1 MKGEK
6 QREGEREREEAE
18 NVGKAGGARR
28 EEEGG
33 RREREI
39 CTQERTREK
48 ERVTACNCRV
58 HLCPRTGSNSLYS
71 GITSLL
77 HPICIAIDVTLVG
90 FNASSCLCILD
101 LKP

>member
-48 ERVTACNCRV
+48 ERVTACVTVEC
-58 HLCPRTGSNSLYS
+58 
-71 GITSLL
+71 
-77 HPICIAIDVTLVG
+77 ICAHVQAPT
-90 FNASSCLCILD
+90 LCIVGSHHFFILSVLLLMLHSSD
-101 LKP
+101 STRQVACAFWT